1 MFKFRRYN
9 KNDEAV
15 WDKFVSDS
23 NNGTIFHLRKFLN
36 YHSKD
41 KFVDHSILIIK
52 NKKLFSVFPAAERV
66 VSNQKL
72 LVSHP
77 GSSVG
82 SFVIPENLSIANSI
96 ELVSQIK
103 NYAKE
108 SGFNGIQI
116 TLPPN
121 LYQKRLSNYMD
132 FAFFR
137 GGFIY
142 KKREITSILFLEKN
156 IETTLKKFRPS
167 HRRAVK
173 IAQSKGVIVR
183 ESEKY
188 DEYYKILQK
197 NLSKRHGVN
206 PTHTLRELKK
216 LKRIFKD
223 KIKLFSAFI
232 DGKMIAGIVNF
243 IINEQVVLAFYISHD
258 ELYNQYRPLNILF
271 YEVFSWAI
279 ESKYKVYDFGI
290 FTVNEEPNMGL
301 GRFKEN
307 FGASGIFR
315 DTIELKLNK

>member
-36 YHSKD
+36 YHSND
-41 KFVDHSILIIK
+41 KFIDHSILIIK

-66 VSNQKL
+66 ITNQKL

-96 ELVSQIK
+96 ELVNQIK
-103 NYAKE
+103 KYAKE

-173 IAQSKGVIVR
+173 TAQSKGVIVR

-243 IINEQVVLAFYISHD
+243 IINEQVLLAFYISHD

-279 ESKYKVYDFGI
+279 KSKYKVYDFGI

-315 DTIELKLNK
+315 DTIELKFN

>member
-290 FTVNEEPNMGL
+290 FTVNEKPNMGL

>member
-1 MFKFRRYN
+1 MFKFRKYI
-9 KNDEAV
+9 KSDEAI
-15 WDKFVSDS
+15 WDKFVSES

-36 YHSKD
+36 YHPKD
-41 KFVDHSILIIK
+41 RFIDHSLLISK
-52 NKKLFSVFPAAERV
+52 NKKLFSVLPAAERAT
-66 VSNQKL
+66 SDQNF

-77 GSSVG
+77 GSTVG
-82 SFVIPENLSIANSI
+82 SFVTPENLSIADSI
-96 ELVSQIK
+96 ELVNQIIV
-103 NYAKE
+103 YAKK
-108 SGFNGIQI
+108 SNFKGLQV

-132 FAFFR
+132 FAFFKK
-137 GGFIY
+137 GFVY
-142 KKREITSILFLEKN
+142 KKREITSILFLEKS
-156 IETTLKKFRPS
+156 IETTIKKFRPS

-173 IAQSKGVIVR
+173 TAHSKGIIVS

-206 PTHTLRELKK
+206 PTHTLIELKK
-216 LKRIFKD
+216 LKTIFKD

-243 IINEQVVLAFYISHD
+243 IINDQVVLAFYISHD
-258 ELYNQYRPLNILF
+258 ELFNQYRPLNILF

-279 ESKYKVYDFGI
+279 DSKYKVYDFGI
-290 FTVNEEPNMGL
+290 FTVNGEPNMGL

-315 DTIELKLNK
+315 DTIELKFNK

>member
-1 MFKFRRYN
+1 MFKFRRYS

-41 KFVDHSILIIK
+41 KFVDHSILISK

-66 VSNQKL
+66 VSNQKF

-103 NYAKE
+103 NYAKK
-108 SGFNGIQI
+108 SNFNGIQI

-142 KKREITSILFLEKN
+142 KKREITSILFLENN

-173 IAQSKGVIVR
+173 TAQSKGVIVR

-216 LKRIFKD
+216 LKTIFKD
-223 KIKLFSAFI
+223 KVKLFSAFI

-243 IINEQVVLAFYISHD
+243 IINDQVVLAFYISHD

-315 DTIELKLNK
+315 DTIELNLNK

>member
-15 WDKFVSDS
+15 WDKFVSNS

-41 KFVDHSILIIK
+41 KFIDHSILIIK

-66 VSNQKL
+66 VSNQKF

-108 SGFNGIQI
+108 SGFSGIQI

-173 IAQSKGVIVR
+173 TAQSKGVIVR

-197 NLSKRHGVN
+197 NLSKRHGVS
-206 PTHTLRELKK
+206 PTHTLKELKK
-216 LKRIFKD
+216 LKKIFKD

-243 IINEQVVLAFYISHD
+243 IINDQVVLAFYISHN

-315 DTIELKLNK
+315 DTIELNLYK

>member
-82 SFVIPENLSIANSI
+82 SYVIPENLSIANSI

-173 IAQSKGVIVR
+173 IAQSKGVLVR

-290 FTVNEEPNMGL
+290 FTVNEKPNMGL

>member
-1 MFKFRRYN
+1 MFKFHKYSN
-9 KNDEAV
+9 NDEAT
-15 WDKFVSDS
+15 WDKFVSAS
-23 NNGTIFHLRKFLN
+23 NNGTMFHLRKFLN
-36 YHSKD
+36 YHSENR
-41 KFVDHSILIIK
+41 FVDHSLLISK
-52 NKKLFSVFPAAERV
+52 NKKLFSVFPAAEKII
-66 VSNQKL
+66 SGKKL

-96 ELVSQIK
+96 ELVRQIK
-103 NYAKE
+103 VYAK
-108 SGFNGIQI
+108 SLNFNGIQI

-137 GGFIY
+137 EGFIY

-156 IETTLKKFRPS
+156 IETTMKKFRPS

-173 IAQSKGVIVR
+173 TAQNKGVIVR
-183 ESEKY
+183 KTERY
-188 DEYYKILQK
+188 DEYYKILKK

-206 PTHTLRELKK
+206 PTHTLKELKK
-216 LKRIFKD
+216 LKKIFKD
-223 KIKLFSAFI
+223 KVKLFSAFI

-243 IINEQVVLAFYISHD
+243 LINDQVILAFYISHD
-258 ELYNQYRPLNILF
+258 ELYNKYRPLNILF

-279 ESKYKVYDFGI
+279 KSKYKVYDFGI
-290 FTVNEEPNMGL
+290 FTVNGEPNMGL